1 MTAKLPPQGKFDAS
15 RSMTE
20 PTKPAGLPA
29 TELKT
34 EPSNAAASQLP
45 MTGSRGQPL
54 KIPQYLAA
62 GERLKEMIAAYRA
75 ARGADETPA
84 PAPIKRKPYRLL
96 SLETP
101 TPIEG
106 FPLNPPGEDVP
117 DYGTMSRVKATR
129 ATQAARRGKRAPLTP
144 SGPAKLIKR
153 RGRGN
158 P

>member
-20 PTKPAGLPA
+20 PSKVPTI
-29 TELKT
+29 
-34 EPSNAAASQLP
+34 
-45 MTGSRGQPL
+45 GSRGQLL

-84 PAPIKRKPYRLL
+84 PTPTKRKPYRLL
-96 SLETP
+96 SLETLETP

-117 DYGTMSRVKATR
+117 DYGTMSRVKAVKHRQRILGAR
-129 ATQAARRGKRAPLTP
+129 AGMKPNGPPELRKR
-144 SGPAKLIKR
+144 SQ
-153 RGRGN
+153 
-158 P
+158 

>member
-20 PTKPAGLPA
+20 PSKVPTI
-29 TELKT
+29 
-34 EPSNAAASQLP
+34 
-45 MTGSRGQPL
+45 GSRGQLL

-75 ARGADETPA
+75 ARGEDAAPA
-84 PAPIKRKPYRLL
+84 PAPIKGKPYRLL

-117 DYGTMSRVKATR
+117 DYGSMSRVKATR

>member
-1 MTAKLPPQGKFDAS
+1 MPRDHREANTTKRSSMTAKLPPQGKFDAS

-20 PTKPAGLPA
+20 PPKVPTI
-29 TELKT
+29 
-34 EPSNAAASQLP
+34 
-45 MTGSRGQPL
+45 GSRGQLL

-117 DYGTMSRVKATR
+117 DYGSMSRVKATR

-158 P
+158 L